1 VERKG
6 AIVVES
12 KVQELWE
19 EFRAVFTGRGNLI
32 DTILPPI
39 AFVALNALVSFEVAL
54 WGAVGLALI
63 FSVLRLVRRQP
74 VRYALGGLAGVIL
87 AVLIA
92 GLVGRA
98 EGFFLPNI
106 LSGVGTILLMLI
118 SLVARRPLVA
128 WTSYLARRWPRNW
141 YWHPQVRPAYS
152 EVTWLWLVVF
162 VLRVSLQWAVYQR
175 SEPTLLAATNLLTG
189 WPTTIVLL
197 IASYLYGTWRLR
209 VLAGPS
215 VEEFKTGAQPP
226 WTGQRRGF

>member
-1 VERKG
+1 M
-6 AIVVES
+6 VES
-12 KVQELWE
+12 KVLELWE

-92 GLVGRA
+92 VLVGRA

-128 WTSYLARRWPRNW
+128 WTSYLARRWPRDW
-141 YWHPQVRPAYS
+141 YWHPQVQPAYS

-209 VLAGPS
+209 GLAGPS

-226 WTGQRRGF
+226 WTGQQRGF